1 MEMKHEMIH
10 ATENY
15 NESKKKNLKCNML
28 GRQSLLGSHM
38 LTLQGRLLSC
48 K

>member
-10 ATENY
+10 AMENY

-28 GRQSLLGSHM
+28 GRQSSGKPHAGF
-38 LTLQGRLLSC
+38 TR
-48 K
+48 